1 MATALPSEI
10 ATEAVT
16 AIEQVGS
23 RVEHVFAE
31 VGGHL
36 GSAHAIFAELN
47 GGLNSL
53 SGELSGSK
61 MQGASAAFQDVASRL
76 RGLADALPAETA
88 LLGAIGAST
97 ARASTLLK
105 QLIQHIHLITVI
117 ARSSRI
123 EAASLEG
130 ARDDFLSFTRE
141 ASDLAAAVKSS
152 IIACSKEQEQLAQAI
167 TTALSGQHEFE
178 KRYRDRL
185 LSVSAELISTFTG
198 IQHLQA
204 QGDEV
209 AKLAKAS
216 TLRIG
221 EAVGVAIV
229 SLQAGD
235 STRQRLEHI
244 CRGLRKVTAANGD
257 LTPSAA
263 SLAGLLQGAQLKNT
277 VSEFEADIGKING
290 SLALLSADS
299 NGMVA
304 HGRQLYGGKN
314 NDMTSFLVI
323 MKQRLAEASE
333 LIRACGQAKVSV
345 DASIATLED
354 VLGKFRVA
362 ISTLD
367 ETVVDITLI
376 GMNASLK
383 ASHLGEKGRAFVVI
397 ANELKQT
404 ADRISGAA
412 KMLEP
417 VLAEIA
423 QSADRL
429 KALRSDEES
438 LRVADLEQ
446 SIASAMEEIEGGN
459 GRLVD
464 LMAHLTRES
473 LQFETLMT
481 GARTMMSELGVKF
494 AALPGLADLL
504 EQANRSPDRLSPA
517 EAEDAGVLFDDL
529 YMQYTMELERDV
541 HRKLSDRFGILCRP
555 AVAGPPKAAAD
566 LEEVLFF

>member
-1 MATALPSEI
+1 MAIAAPPDPALG
-10 ATEAVT
+10 AVT
-16 AIEQVGS
+16 AIEQAGS
-23 RVEHVFAE
+23 QVEQVFAE

-36 GSAHAIFAELN
+36 GSAHAIFAGLN

-53 SGELSGSK
+53 SDELSGSK
-61 MQGASAAFQDVASRL
+61 IQGASAAFQDIASRL

-88 LLGAIGAST
+88 LLGTIGASA
-97 ARASTLLK
+97 ARASALLK

-117 ARSSRI
+117 ARSARI

-130 ARDDFLSFTRE
+130 DRDDFLSFTRE

-152 IIACSKEQEQLAQAI
+152 IMTCSKEQQQLAQAI
-167 TTALSGQHEFE
+167 TAALSGQHEFE
-178 KRYRDRL
+178 KRYHDRL

-198 IQHLQA
+198 IKQLQS
-204 QGDEV
+204 QGDQV
-209 AKLAKAS
+209 AQLARSS
-216 TLRIG
+216 TMRIG

-244 CRGLRKVTAANGD
+244 CRGLRQVTAADGD

-263 SLAGLLQGAQLKNT
+263 SLVCLLQGAQLKNT

-299 NGMVA
+299 NAMVA
-304 HGRQLYGGKN
+304 HGRQLYGGKD
-314 NDMTSFLVI
+314 NDMASFLAV
-323 MKQRLAEASE
+323 MKQRLAEASQ
-333 LIRACGQAKVSV
+333 LISACGQAKVSV
-345 DASIATLED
+345 DASIATLEG
-354 VLGKFRVA
+354 VLVKFRSA

-376 GMNASLK
+376 GMNAGLK
-383 ASHLGEKGRAFVVI
+383 AGHLGEKGRAFVVI

-412 KMLEP
+412 KLLDP
-417 VLAEIA
+417 VLAEIEQA
-423 QSADRL
+423 ADRL
-429 KALRSDEES
+429 KTLRSEEES
-438 LRVADLEQ
+438 LHVADLEA
-446 SIASAMEEIEGGN
+446 SIAAAVEEIESGN
-459 GRLVD
+459 GRLVA
-464 LMAHLTRES
+464 LMEHLTHES
-473 LQFETLMT
+473 VQFETLMT
-481 GARTMMSELGVKF
+481 GARKTMSGLGVKF

-504 EQANRSPDRLSPA
+504 EQANRIANTLSSA
-517 EAEDAGVLFDDL
+517 DVENAGELFDEL

-541 HRKLSDRFGILCRP
+541 HCKLSERFGISCRRS
-555 AVAGPPKAAAD
+555 VAAPSIAAAD
-566 LEEVLFF
+566 AEDVLFF